1 MTHYKVQQILE
12 TIDDVDGV
20 LFADGFD
27 EAIIG
32 FDTESRRVVYSQQ
45 RMINILVCD
54 GMELEDA
61 VEFLGFNVWSAY
73 VGEHTP
79 IFIIEVVDVD
89 EENEY

>member
-12 TIDDVDGV
+12 SIVDVDDL

-27 EAIIG
+27 EAILG

-45 RMINILVCD
+45 RMINILVAE

-79 IFIIEVVDVD
+79 IFIIEVIDVD
-89 EENEY
+89 DIEI